1 MLDHPIALSDENNT
15 GREFE
20 TIVIFELKRPMRDDY
35 DAKENPI
42 QQLLGYVD
50 KLCTNKVTD
59 KNGRLIKVGSNTQ
72 FYLYAVCDL
81 TQKMIKV
88 AEDRDFIETPDKLGM
103 YKYHEKKR
111 AYIEL
116 ISYDKLI
123 LDAEKRNKVL
133 FEKLGIQ
140 QLIIRIYILQNR
152 KRDEIFGEYF

>member
-1 MLDHPIALSDENNT
+1 M
-15 GREFE
+15 
-20 TIVIFELKRPMRDDY
+20 
-35 DAKENPI
+35 
-42 QQLLGYVD
+42 
-50 KLCTNKVTD
+50 TD

-81 TQKMIKV
+81 TPKMIKV

-111 AYIEL
+111 TYIEL

-133 FEKLGIQ
+133 FEKLGI
-140 QLIIRIYILQNR
+140 
-152 KRDEIFGEYF
+152 

>member
-1 MLDHPIALSDENNT
+1 
-15 GREFE
+15 
-20 TIVIFELKRPMRDDY
+20 MRDDY

-50 KLCTNKVTD
+50 KLSTNKVTY
-59 KNGRLIKVGSNTQ
+59 KNGRHIKVGSNTQ

-81 TQKMIKV
+81 TPKMIKV

-123 LDAEKRNKVL
+123 IDAEKRNKVL
-133 FEKLGIQ
+133 FEKLGI
-140 QLIIRIYILQNR
+140 
-152 KRDEIFGEYF
+152 